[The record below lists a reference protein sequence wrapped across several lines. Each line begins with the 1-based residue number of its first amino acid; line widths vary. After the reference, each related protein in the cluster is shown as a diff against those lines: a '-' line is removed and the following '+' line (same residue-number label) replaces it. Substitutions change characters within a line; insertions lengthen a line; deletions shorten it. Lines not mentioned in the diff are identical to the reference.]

1 MAASSPVTISH
12 GMVNRRRTGSA
23 RRTAIDPANAA
34 FIGSGLLLAVA
45 MSIGRYYR
53 LLDWVARSGVAPRQ
67 RPALGC
73 LIKPARRVFR
83 LRRRCRS
90 TTGQRRAGPGRS
102 IGRVPDAPGSVAARC
117 AGSRLGGSKFPEH
130 DDLLAGAWT
139 FLAPKTSASSE

>member
-34 FIGSGLLLAVA
+34 FIGSVLLLA
-45 MSIGRYYR
+45 RYYR
-53 LLDWVARSGVAPRQ
+53 LTGWIARSGFFADCRRVECTPDAPAMFTIEAA
-67 RPALGC
+67 PALGC

-90 TTGQRRAGPGRS
+90 TRGQRRAGPGRS
-102 IGRVPDAPGSVAARC
+102 IGEFLTVLVALPPD
-117 AGSRLGGSKFPEH
+117 
-130 DDLLAGAWT
+130 
-139 FLAPKTSASSE
+139 